1 MLVVLDCVVCLQ
13 SNKQRLFIISVILA
27 TAVLSQY
34 KNVTDEV
41 QLAKPMTHVQET
53 RRSNTRE
60 KLVRVSY

>member
-34 KNVTDEV
+34 TNVTDEV